1 LIDNNRQK
9 MSYKER
15 KKEQKRLKL
24 ENWPCSWKQINCNC
38 IYVPHKRDIGPG
50 LGYQCMPSSASGY
63 IWNER
68 DQQSQPVRRFSFRN
82 RQHID

>member
-1 LIDNNRQK
+1 MEKLFMVIKISIMQLIDNNRQK

-24 ENWPCSWKQINCNC
+24 EWPCSCKQINCNC

-63 IWNER
+63 IL
-68 DQQSQPVRRFSFRN
+68 SPGVG
-82 RQHID
+82 